1 MACVTAV
8 SVGLFVGILALTL
21 LVFTAVIVRR
31 RNMVMEWKRLKN
43 VESTREFRID
53 EDKVPLSQIN
63 GSVGDGDNSK
73 NITT

>member
-63 GSVGDGDNSK
+63 GSGGDGDNSK